1 MQCRRDQERGVDE
14 TQRERKEKRFARS
27 DDGNGEGRKPVS
39 AQRNGEDTP
48 PGPPFGGVAAGDR
61 KFSRGQAIRLL
72 GGGFAGAALLSAG
85 LARTAAASTSS
96 LSDPGAYQASVQR
109 AFSGQTDLIEDREH
123 CSAHPE
129 RLKTIGRAVGQQV
142 RIGRS
147 SSQYALYTVSETRQ
161 ESPDNV
167 VRAGAA
173 GRQRLGTSAEFAARL
188 NSQVPHPSFTDPQAK
203 ANSEF
208 VERLTDDGRHQGLIA
223 TAPHGGDI
231 EPYTDEQAER
241 VARQLASKRVSA
253 WRCKGWK
260 AGGGTHER
268 WHITSTDIH
277 AASFPQLEK
286 VIGRQ
291 FKHAVAFHGF
301 SREGVLV
308 GGAAPGSLKREI
320 AGAIDEALAGSGI
333 PVQIADRDDDLGG
346 NSPRN
351 VVNRLTAGQ
360 AGGIQIEQS
369 FAARERHWDAIS
381 DAVAAVY
388 RRKLG

>member
-1 MQCRRDQERGVDE
+1 MAKRALTVATERLGQRKDGGANREPVTIVVADEAAAARTVD
-14 TQRERKEKRFARS
+14 
-27 DDGNGEGRKPVS
+27 G
-39 AQRNGEDTP
+39 
-48 PGPPFGGVAAGDR
+48 PGQFTRADFLKKAVAGGGVLVAG
-61 KFSRGQAIRLL
+61 RLL
-72 GGGFAGAALLSAG
+72 
-85 LARTAAASTSS
+85 
-96 LSDPGAYQASVQR
+96 
-109 AFSGQTDLIEDREH
+109 FSGLPELVEARAQSAAQGGQTYQVSVKKALASQHDLIEDAEH
-123 CSAHPE
+123 CSADPE
-129 RLKTIGRAVGQQV
+129 VLARIGRAVGQQV
-142 RIGRS
+142 RIERS
-147 SSQYALYTVSETRQ
+147 SSQYALYTVSEPND
-161 ESPDNV
+161 ENPDDV
-167 VRAGAA
+167 VRAGAG
-173 GRQRLGTSAEFAARL
+173 GRRRLGTSAEFAARL
-188 NSQVPHPSFTDPQAK
+188 NSQVPHPTFTNAQAK

-223 TAPHGGDI
+223 IAPHGGNI
-231 EPYTDEQAER
+231 EPHTDEQAER
-241 VARQLASKRVSA
+241 VARQLATKRVSA

-260 AGGGTHER
+260 QGGGSHER

-277 AASFPQLEK
+277 EASFPQLEK

-308 GGAAPGSLKREI
+308 GGAAPGSLKGEI

-351 VVNRLTAGQ
+351 VVNRLTAGR

-369 FAARERHWDAIS
+369 FTARERHWETIA

-388 RRKLG
+388 RSRLQ

>member
-1 MQCRRDQERGVDE
+1 MTEPVAIEVVDE
-14 TQRERKEKRFARS
+14 AAAARTLAS
-27 DDGNGEGRKPVS
+27 LGECTRADFLKKAMVG
-39 AQRNGEDTP
+39 
-48 PGPPFGGVAAGDR
+48 GGVLVAG
-61 KFSRGQAIRLL
+61 RLL
-72 GGGFAGAALLSAG
+72 ISGLPELVEAQAQSAAQ
-85 LARTAAASTSS
+85 
-96 LSDPGAYQASVQR
+96 D
-109 AFSGQTDLIEDREH
+109 GQTYQVSVKKALASQHDLIEEAEH
-123 CSAHPE
+123 CSADPE
-129 RLKTIGRAVGQQV
+129 TLARIGRAAGQQV
-142 RIGRS
+142 RLERS
-147 SSQYALYTVSETRQ
+147 RSQYALYTVSETRQ

-167 VRAGAA
+167 VRAGAG
-173 GRQRLGTSAEFAARL
+173 GRRRLGTSAEFAGRL
-188 NSQVPHPSFTDPQAK
+188 NSQVPHPTFTDAQAK

-223 TAPHGGDI
+223 IAPHGGDI

-241 VARQLASKRVSA
+241 VGWQLASKRVSA

-277 AASFPQLEK
+277 EASFPQLEK

-301 SREGVLV
+301 SQKGVLI
-308 GGAAPGSLKREI
+308 GGAAPGSLKGEI